1 MDALSPRDAN
11 INVKYKQEAKLV
23 KPQPAKAAPAKT
35 LQREKD
41 HPPPPPAA
49 VYEPSSSDRKNGAI
63 YTTGRLLGK
72 GGFAI
77 CHEGVLQGTGAK
89 YALKIVKSQMSQK
102 KMEQKV
108 CIH

>member
-1 MDALSPRDAN
+1 MDALTPLDAN
-11 INVKYKQEAKLV
+11 IKVSHKQEAKLV
-23 KPQPAKAAPAKT
+23 KAQPGKAAPPKT

-49 VYEPSSSDRKNGAI
+49 VFEPPSSDRKRGAI

-77 CHEGVLQGTGAK
+77 CHEGVLDGTGVK

-108 CIH
+108 CS